1 MKGLMKTVIF
11 FEDSSISLKA
21 VGKKIKNE
29 TKEHFSMLLDTLSAI
44 LLRNILVRLFEI
56 GIIRADGRSIWADEG
71 TIRVNEY
78 FRCHLNLQ
86 LMLK

>member
-1 MKGLMKTVIF
+1 MEWTSIKGINR
-11 FEDSSISLKA
+11 SSKLLFKLPCRSK
-21 VGKKIKNE
+21 
-29 TKEHFSMLLDTLSAI
+29 LDTLSAI

-78 FRCHLNLQ
+78 FRYHLNLQ